1 MRETK
6 IVIVF
11 IGLNWRSWYKSCT
24 KKSIKNR
31 QFYKKKYRINTVKR
45 VFASG
50 AT

>member
-31 QFYKKKYRINTVKR
+31 HFYKKKIPHKYCKKSIC
-45 VFASG
+45 
-50 AT
+50 